1 MSCLRPRLTSIHTLA
16 LDEPPFGSA
25 ASFVAAPQLPYNHSG
40 ALCLEELLSPLP
52 ATGSDCLDI
61 LPQIRLG
68 RNKRLDE
75 VPWEE
80 YDLSIEA
87 GAALPREGLGAVG
100 QLLLTNPSIHCH
112 AGRLVMAARVM
123 SPTSV
128 QPPCTDVWRSHV
140 VLTALAYDMTD
151 EEATTE
157 AAKQHPQGV
166 MRARGCAVD
175 LTTASAEAFGKPIG
189 SAQQEECARSGIAV
203 SVGLGDEDP
212 RLVSLGGTLHASLN
226 GGRTQQTV
234 DCASAHRQR
243 AMRLQPLRPLGPP
256 LELHWS
262 ATAEVT
268 HRNWLLFEHGGRTH
282 VLYSLQPHVV
292 LELRDAESGACELI
306 GASAS
311 AIFER
316 SSGPFAGAALH
327 LGAGPLLVSSAGGT
341 PIYYVALFHTKD
353 DDLEYQNY
361 AYTFEPRP
369 PFRVRSVG
377 MRPLPLRGAR
387 VRFASGLV
395 RLGAIHGDMANPLL
409 GVAYGVDDSAARLAL
424 MPLSVLLAHQQEVS
438 KLSSTVHLVE
448 DRSALAGGGG
458 ATNTSAY
465 AANESAGNTT
475 AAEATRIA
483 ASMPRL
489 RLDFEARAVVA
500 QAAAKRPH
508 APLLALERVDSAVTA
523 RQGGAVCSLVRG
535 VRYDAPS
542 IAVVAA
548 RSGRACCKKCRQ
560 AEYCNAFSWRAG
572 GPKADEGDK
581 EDGGGGSNGGGTC
594 WLKQWAGTAYSEHE
608 YVSGHFSRRAV
619 CGCDLM
625 RDHAINGSTIVHRGG
640 AVAASEADASPE
652 RCCAACLDVSG
663 CAAWSWEPA
672 TSSTGGCRL
681 LRPPGDGSGL
691 LPRPVTGAAAGVVG
705 LKRSVLLVHHQPPQL
720 ALGCDR
726 RLLSLASQLR
736 RGGWRV
742 AFAGADDVG
751 ATEEEEIA
759 EKGARG
765 MGGTGGLGSGRE
777 QLEALGV
784 EVEAPIGSGSS
795 LVRLAARHDAAVV
808 VLTLWFWG
816 KSTIPERYLRA
827 LRTKLPH
834 VRLVVLTDDVHHRR
848 LELMAQHEGEGG
860 GAGGGAGGEVV
871 RAGEEEDDG
880 GNDEGDAG
888 GGSTSS
894 RSGGGSGGGVEGHK
908 AGRGEAEAAVMSAV
922 AEARRVKEEELTQ
935 YYYADHVLTISAT
948 DTAAIVAALHAGR
961 SMHPHRFTPLRH
973 VFSEPPAFALA
984 ERATFE
990 ARHGL
995 LFVGNLNNPTNL
1007 YGLRWFARRVLP
1019 RLLRAEPRLTLR
1031 IAGSWQGEVAR
1042 LSGLRAQLQREPA
1055 VELLEYVDDGR
1066 MAALL
1071 QSARVFVVPVR
1082 WATGVITKQTLAH
1095 VHGLPTVVTPTAA
1108 QQIAPAPLDERG
1120 RAAVWSHMLG
1130 RSEMV
1135 RVAAVGSS
1143 AAAFADAVLHVH
1155 SNASAWAELSLNG
1168 ARFARSGGDG
1178 KGVCPAGMLDDFRSF
1193 WSKMERTT
1201 CVQGYAVHSHLT

>member
-1 MSCLRPRLTSIHTLA
+1 MPPRCFQPRLTSIHTLA
-16 LDEPPFGSA
+16 PEEPPFGSA
-25 ASFVAAPQLPYNHSG
+25 ASFVAAPQLPNNHSG

-52 ATGSDCLDI
+52 VASDCLDL
-61 LPQIRLG
+61 LPQIR
-68 RNKRLDE
+68 RAHKQKVDE
-75 VPWEE
+75 IPWKE

-87 GAALPREGLGAVG
+87 GAALPKGGLGADD
-100 QLLLTNPSIHCH
+100 QPLLTNPSVHCH
-112 AGRLVMAARVM
+112 AGRLVMAARAM

-128 QPPCTDVWRSHV
+128 QPPCTDVWRSRV
-140 VLTALAYDMTD
+140 VLTALAYDTT
-151 EEATTE
+151 ANNTTE
-157 AAKQHPQGV
+157 DAATGHPRGV

-175 LTTASAEAFGKPIG
+175 LTTASAEAFGKPVG
-189 SAQQEECARSGIAV
+189 SVQQEECARSGLAV

-226 GGRTQQTV
+226 GGRAQQTL

-243 AMRLQPLRPLGPP
+243 AMRLQPLRPLGPAV
-256 LELHWS
+256 ELHWP
-262 ATAEVT
+262 ATAETT

-292 LELRDAESGACELI
+292 LELREAEGGACELI
-306 GASAS
+306 GASAN
-311 AIFER
+311 AVFEQR
-316 SSGPFAGAALH
+316 GGPFAGAALH

-353 DDLEYQNY
+353 EDLDYQNY

-395 RLGAIHGDMANPLL
+395 RLGALHGDTANPLL
-409 GVAYGVDDSAARLAL
+409 GVAYGVDDRAARLAL

-438 KLSSTVHLVE
+438 KLSSTVHLVD
-448 DRSALAGGGG
+448 DRSALAAGGG
-458 ATNTSAY
+458 AANISAA
-465 AANESAGNTT
+465 AANDSADNTT
-475 AAEATRIA
+475 AAEAARIA
-483 ASMPRL
+483 ASLPRL
-489 RLDFEARAVVA
+489 RLGFEARAILA
-500 QAAAKRPH
+500 QAAATRPR
-508 APLLALERVDSAVTA
+508 APLLALERIDSTVTA

-560 AEYCNAFSWRAG
+560 AQYCNAFSWRAG
-572 GPKADEGDK
+572 GPKADESGRAD
-581 EDGGGGSNGGGTC
+581 EGGGGSGGGTC
-594 WLKQWAGTAYSEHE
+594 WLKQWAGTAYSEPE

-625 RDHAINGSTIVHRGG
+625 RDHAINGSAIAHRGG
-640 AVAASEADASPE
+640 AEAAAEAAASPE
-652 RCCAACLDVSG
+652 RCCAACLDASG
-663 CAAWSWEPA
+663 CAAWSWAPV
-672 TSSTGGCRL
+672 TSSAGGCRL

-691 LPRPVTGAAAGVVG
+691 LPRPEAGAAAGVVG
-705 LKRSVLLVHHQPPQL
+705 LKRTVLLVHHQPPQL

-726 RLLSLASQLR
+726 RLLALASQLR

-751 ATEEEEIA
+751 ATEDEEIA

-765 MGGTGGLGSGRE
+765 SGGTGGLGSGRA
-777 QLEALGV
+777 QLEALGIA
-784 EVEAPIGSGSS
+784 VEAPIGSGSS

-848 LELMAQHEGEGG
+848 LELMAQHEGGGG
-860 GAGGGAGGEVV
+860 GAGGDAGH
-871 RAGEEEDDG
+871 AGSEEDG
-880 GNDEGDAG
+880 SDEGDEG
-888 GGSTSS
+888 GGGTSS
-894 RSGGGSGGGVEGHK
+894 RGGGGSGVEVRK
-908 AGRGEAEAAVMSAV
+908 TGRGEAEAAVVSAV
-922 AEARRVKEEELTQ
+922 AEARRVKEEELTH

-961 SMHPHRFTPLRH
+961 SMHPNRFTPLRH

-984 ERATFE
+984 ERAPFE
-990 ARHGL
+990 TRHGL

-1019 RLLRAEPRLTLR
+1019 RLRRAEPRLTLR

-1042 LSGLRAQLQREPA
+1042 VSGLRAQLQREPA

-1108 QQIAPAPLDERG
+1108 RQIAPAPLDERG
-1120 RAAVWSHMLG
+1120 RAAVWSHTLG
-1130 RSEMV
+1130 RSEAV

-1143 AAAFADAVLHVH
+1143 GAAFADAVLHVH
-1155 SNASAWAELSLNG
+1155 SNATAWAELSLNG

-1178 KGVCPAGMLDDFRSF
+1178 KGVCPAGMLDDFRNF

-1201 CVQGYAVHSHLT
+1201 CVQGYAVQPGAA